1 MEEKHF
7 YGRRDEHS
15 VWSRQGRAPMKFS
28 KDNKYVRWGLT
39 AFAVIAGGITFYY
52 FIFHSTNIKSG
63 LGKIIDILKPVLF
76 GLATAYLLTPI
87 LNFVENRLLIRI
99 FDRCRIKK
107 SRKRSML
114 IRGIG
119 ILVTAF
125 LFVALIYMLV
135 SMLISQIIPSVQGI
149 IDNFDSYSTN
159 VASWINQ
166 TLEDNPEI
174 GGYVTRTMEQV
185 EKQLNHQ
192 LNDILPNT
200 ASLIKTV
207 SLSVISVIDVL
218 WDFVVGFIISIYV
231 LGNKERFA
239 AQIKKSAYA
248 LFEHDTANAII
259 RNFRFTHRTFIG
271 FLSGKVLYS
280 IIIGILCFI
289 GTSIMGTPY
298 AMLISVIIGCTNVIP
313 FFGPFLGAIPSA
325 ILIFVV
331 DPMHPLNCVY
341 FALFVL
347 ALQQFDG
354 NILGPR
360 ILGNSTGLTGFWV
373 IFAIT
378 FFGGLLG
385 VFGMIVG
392 VPIFAIIYAAIRA
405 FINTKLEKKQLP
417 RETKLYETVEYIDE
431 KGIHSM
437 VPEAAAVRRSDHKN
451 TKGESGHK

>member
-1 MEEKHF
+1 
-7 YGRRDEHS
+7 
-15 VWSRQGRAPMKFS
+15 MKFNKES
-28 KDNKYVRWGLT
+28 KYVRWGLT

-63 LGKIIDILKPVLF
+63 VGRILDILKPVLF
-76 GLATAYLLTPI
+76 GLATAYLLTPV
-87 LNFVENRLLIRI
+87 LNFVENKLLVRL
-99 FDRCRIKK
+99 FDRFGIWKTGTPK
-107 SRKRSML
+107 QSRRRKLL

-119 ILVTAF
+119 ILITAF

-159 VASWINQ
+159 VTSWINR

-174 GGYVTRTMEQV
+174 GAYVTRTVDQI
-185 EKQLNHQ
+185 EKQLNDQ
-192 LNDILPNT
+192 INDILPST
-200 ASLIKTV
+200 ASFIKTV
-207 SLSVISVIDVL
+207 SLSVISVLDVL
-218 WDFVVGFIISIYV
+218 WDFVIGFIISIYV
-231 LGNKERFA
+231 LANKERFA
-239 AQIKKSAYA
+239 AQAKKMAYA
-248 LFEHDTANAII
+248 LFEQDTANIVI

-271 FLSGKVLYS
+271 FLSGKVLDS
-280 IIIGILCFI
+280 IIIGILCFV
-289 GTSIMGTPY
+289 GTTIMGTPY
-298 AMLISVIIGCTNVIP
+298 AMLISVIIGCTNIIP
-313 FFGPFLGAIPSA
+313 FFGPFLGAIPSG

-341 FALFVL
+341 FALFIL

-354 NILGPR
+354 NILGPK

-392 VPIFAIIYAAIRA
+392 VPIFAVFYAAIRS
-405 FINTKLEKKQLP
+405 FVNTKLEKKQLP
-417 RETKLYETVEYIDE
+417 KETNLYETLEYIDE
-431 KGIHSM
+431 KGMHSM
-437 VPEAAAVRRSDHKN
+437 SPETNAVQQDSDNKA
-451 TKGESGHK
+451 KGESEDK